1 MFFNSKKFKYPSFST
16 NVSITNDY
24 VNPYV
29 IPNLYVID
37 NVNNLKDLGI
47 IMSSN
52 CSFEQHVMELCKLA
66 FAAGF
71 SEHLAQK
78 SQQL

>member
-1 MFFNSKKFKYPSFST
+1 MYIGYWTLNKYYYYYYY
-16 NVSITNDY
+16 I
-24 VNPYV
+24 
-29 IPNLYVID
+29 ID

-52 CSFEQHVMELCKLA
+52 CFLSVNGVLA

-71 SEHLAQK
+71 SEHLAQE
-78 SQQL
+78 SQPL